1 MDTYDQRI
9 YAIGKGPS
17 STTVSA
23 PDVSVSAGTPIIIK
37 GTVMDVSPG
46 TQSDAI
52 KLRFPNGV
60 PAVSDESMTDWMLYV
75 YKQFENPMTRGIN
88 VKGVQVSIDVMY
100 PNGTSIHVGDAV
112 SDSSGMFSYVFTPET
127 AGMYHIYATFA
138 GSKSYYP
145 SYAQTVLYVTEA
157 PPETP
162 PPPEKP
168 LPPYEMYTI
177 GSAIAIIIAIAIAV
191 FILKRK

>member
-1 MDTYDQRI
+1 
-9 YAIGKGPS
+9 
-17 STTVSA
+17 
-23 PDVSVSAGTPIIIK
+23 
-37 GTVMDVSPG
+37 
-46 TQSDAI
+46 
-52 KLRFPNGV
+52 
-60 PAVSDESMTDWMLYV
+60 
-75 YKQFENPMTRGIN
+75 
-88 VKGVQVSIDVMY
+88 MY

-127 AGMYHIYATFA
+127 AGMYTIYATFA